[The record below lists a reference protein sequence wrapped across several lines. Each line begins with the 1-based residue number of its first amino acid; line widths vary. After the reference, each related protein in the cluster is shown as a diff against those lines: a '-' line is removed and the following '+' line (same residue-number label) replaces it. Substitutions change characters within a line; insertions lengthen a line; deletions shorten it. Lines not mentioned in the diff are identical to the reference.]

1 MSSIVTR
8 EPQLTLALVDVNRIV
23 KQVLELTHAKWYDLP
38 QQRGVAVELHTEL
51 ANDLPGIMGAEGEI
65 RDALTNLIF
74 NAVDA
79 MPDGGTLT
87 VRTRAVAGSDD
98 DPVGPHRGV
107 GHRHRH
113 GR

>member
-1 MSSIVTR
+1 M
-8 EPQLTLALVDVNRIV
+8 
-23 KQVLELTHAKWYDLP
+23 
-38 QQRGVAVELHTEL
+38 ELHTEL

-98 DPVGPHRGV
+98 VQSVRIEV
-107 GHRHRH
+107 LGHRHRH